1 MAVTQRD
8 PGAAGELRVEVRLL
22 GQYAE
27 LVGSRRVALAVPRGA
42 TIGVALRML
51 EAEASRGA
59 SCCPATGAAGMA
71 GAVVFVNGRNVAH
84 DGGLDR
90 VLADGD
96 TIVVTTPIGG
106 G

>member
-1 MAVTQRD
+1 MAGSQKNS
-8 PGAAGELRVEVRLL
+8 GAAGELRVEVRLL

-27 LVGSRRVALAVPRGA
+27 MVGSRRVALAVPRGA
-42 TIGVALRML
+42 TLGVALRML
-51 EAEASRGA
+51 EAEPLRSA
-59 SCCPATGAAGMA
+59 SCCLAAAGAGMA

-96 TIVVTTPIGG
+96 AIVVTTPIGG